1 MLKKFA
7 LVVILVSAMCFS
19 FTAHAMRSNINP
31 MSPRTTSVLKYSDD
45 YSYGFSVLASSSI
58 DSIEKVN
65 RAFFF
70 VNYNVFDKYI
80 LRPVAVGYSYLPNFI
95 QIGTGNFF
103 SNIDDATSILNHVFL
118 GEVKDASLTLARFGI
133 NSTLGLL
140 GLFDVAGDMGIEKKS
155 MSLSTVLG
163 SYGMKQGMYLHIPGY
178 GPTAARD
185 LQGAVVDGWPYF
197 LVPTYVSIGAYIVEG
212 VHNRAQLLEQD
223 GLIANAI
230 DPYVQMRDVFLM
242 YEQGKVNKVTGIS
255 TETQDEQLDES
266 FLDEI
271 DSM

>member
-1 MLKKFA
+1 MLKKIA
-7 LVVILVSAMCFS
+7 LVCSLLSMITLCFN
-19 FTAHAMRSNINP
+19 AQAARSTVNP
-31 MSPRTTSVLKYSDD
+31 MSPRTTSVLKYGED
-45 YSYGFSVLASSSI
+45 YSYGFSLVASTSV

-70 VNYNVFDKYI
+70 VNYNIFDKYI
-80 LRPVAVGYSYLPNFI
+80 LRPAAVGYSYLPNFV
-95 QIGTGNFF
+95 QAGTGNFF
-103 SNIDDATSILNHVFL
+103 SNIDDATSSINHVFL
-118 GEVKDASLTLARFGI
+118 GNFKDASLTFVRFGI

-185 LQGAVVDGWPYF
+185 IQGAAVDGWPYY
-197 LVPTYVSIGAYIVEG
+197 LVPTYVGIGAYVIEG
-212 VHNRAQLLEQD
+212 IHKRAQLLDQD
-223 GLIANAI
+223 GLIANAV
-230 DPYVQMRDVFLM
+230 DPYVQMRDIFLM
-242 YEQGKVNKVTGIS
+242 YEQGKVTKLTGEEN
-255 TETQDEQLDES
+255 TPQEEQLDES

-271 DSM
+271 DNM